1 MNELEK
7 KEKEKQAFEDFKTKN
22 FFKVCQS
29 EEELRAWFS
38 VYFGLRFPMDTIDPD
53 STSNPIHAAYTIY
66 SAVRDNTGD
75 VTPGFIMLSSRD
87 SYKTLIA
94 AALETVILFHFRITI
109 AHMAAIRDQSDK
121 ATSYVDSFVSKTEKY
136 WKANGWKKISDSKKK
151 TEFLTDKDER
161 PYLVVIIC
169 TMAGAN
175 GEHCSL
181 VVADELD
188 VVRDPRAYDE
198 AMVGIPSTYN
208 NRHPIVVK
216 LSTRK
221 FAFGLMQKELDR
233 AAETGETILRWN
245 ILDLSE
251 KCPPSLH
258 GGKDEVFDRY
268 VANSLP
274 LKQISV
280 EEFDALPDNKKHEWS
295 PTKAYKGC
303 LTCPLLPVCKTKLAD
318 KPDFAQI
325 KKTLY
330 KSVSAV
336 KGAFKRAPSPDIAE
350 AQLLCRKPSSKG
362 LVYPRFVDNVEA
374 PYEETNTIKVKDAYL
389 KLMGELPKVPVTHN
403 MLAQEIKNLNLPT
416 FAGLDWGYTKEF
428 AFQIYCH
435 MPWGDVWVL
444 DTFGMPE
451 LELDDQVGYATQHQ
465 DKYNVNK
472 WWVDPAYP
480 ANKKTF
486 NKKGLVSPDFTK
498 DVMGGIEAL
507 RGLVVDSLGKR
518 RLKILVADPEVEEDK
533 LGNGNQKLIAAFKVH
548 HFKLDAQG
556 NITKH
561 PDDGEFADTM
571 DGARYYAQNMHSA
584 KGSRLLV
591 GRDQKDKENR
601 PESKLLP
608 KKRTFEEDVAE
619 HQAKLMQKVIK
630 DSVKIDNS
638 QPKTPKK
645 RKGIVWNI

>member
-1 MNELEK
+1 MENGNLKKVKIKKIIHTSQEVEMYDFTVEK
-7 KEKEKQAFEDFKTKN
+7 N
-22 FFKVCQS
+22 HN
-29 EEELRAWFS
+29 
-38 VYFGLRFPMDTIDPD
+38 YF
-53 STSNPIHAAYTIY
+53 
-66 SAVRDNTGD
+66 
-75 VTPGFIMLSSRD
+75 
-87 SYKTLIA
+87 
-94 AALETVILFHFRITI
+94 
-109 AHMAAIRDQSDK
+109 
-121 ATSYVDSFVSKTEKY
+121 
-136 WKANGWKKISDSKKK
+136 ANGM
-151 TEFLTDKDER
+151 LTH
-161 PYLVVIIC
+161 
-169 TMAGAN
+169 N
-175 GEHCSL
+175 SEHVSL
-181 VVADELD
+181 LCIDELD

-198 AMVGIPSTYN
+198 ALVGIPSQFGERY
-208 NRHPIVVK
+208 PITVK

-233 AAETGETILRWN
+233 AKISGEKILRWN
-245 ILDLSE
+245 ILDISK
-251 KCPPSLH
+251 KCTPDIH
-258 GGKDEVFDRY
+258 GDRSKIEYRY

-274 LKQISV
+274 FQVITEEAFEEIS
-280 EEFDALPDNKKHEWS
+280 ANKKHEWS
-295 PTKAYKGC
+295 RTQAFPGC
-303 LTCPLLPVCKTKLAD
+303 LTCPLLPVCRTKLAD
-318 KPDFAQI
+318 KGEISI
-325 KKTLY
+325 KSKKNLY
-330 KSVSAV
+330 KPVSAV
-336 KGAFKRAPSPDIAE
+336 IGDFRRAPSPDIAE
-350 AQLLCRKPSSKG
+350 AQLLCLKPSSKG
-362 LVYPRFVDNVEA
+362 LVYPRFVDNTSA
-374 PYEETNTIKVKDAYL
+374 PYEETNTITVKDAYL
-389 KLMGELPKVPVTHN
+389 KLMGELPKVPVTHD